1 MVGWDALTPCSNI
14 SILLYIEYNS
24 EDLIML
30 TKWNQ
35 NNMLLSLRILA
46 YIRFVFDDS
55 EENSKTWS
63 KLWRAILL
71 DQIYFAHNIVIH
83 LNHYGF
89 NAKIKNIFIVNIQII
104 CHLRLNLSEMVTQC
118 DQNTWY
124 SFHIDKHACFRA
136 IHCLNKI
143 ELEQ

>member
-14 SILLYIEYNS
+14 FILLYIEYNS
-24 EDLIML
+24 EVLIML

-55 EENSKTWS
+55 EENLKIWS

-89 NAKIKNIFIVNIQII
+89 NAKIKNSQHPNSMSFEIE
-104 CHLRLNLSEMVTQC
+104 SEWNGHSVIKTR
-118 DQNTWY
+118 D
-124 SFHIDKHACFRA
+124 IDKHACFYA